1 MGRMGPLPAG
11 NPSMAQGQA
20 SRFPRQGYKP
30 FIRSP
35 QPHTTYNMAPK
46 GRKLK
51 QRGRA
56 IIDANPYKTSLQALQ
71 RGTNIPIRLIGGE
84 VRGHGASKYSRQ
96 RKRQQELDE
105 MKQRALENADKGA
118 GAVKNKQERDDDKWR
133 EFFPAGA
140 NRKVIEDQ
148 LEGLTSWQRLK
159 KLRELRKQY
168 KQQGSARNTTGDAPE
183 SNFAV

>member
-1 MGRMGPLPAG
+1 
-11 NPSMAQGQA
+11 
-20 SRFPRQGYKP
+20 
-30 FIRSP
+30 
-35 QPHTTYNMAPK
+35 
-46 GRKLK
+46 
-51 QRGRA
+51 
-56 IIDANPYKTSLQALQ
+56 
-71 RGTNIPIRLIGGE
+71 
-84 VRGHGASKYSRQ
+84 
-96 RKRQQELDE
+96 
-105 MKQRALENADKGA
+105 